1 MYLRKC
7 KRTRR
12 GNEHVYWQL
21 VESYRT
27 ERGPRQRVVAYLGE
41 MTRRERQGL
50 KSAAEDRTGIFQ
62 YQLFEEDLE
71 PEWALVDTG
80 HVRSDRRREFGG
92 WWLGLQLV
100 HKLKLV
106 EFLEGVHPTGREEV
120 PWWLMSLILVL
131 CRLCHPSSELH
142 IAEHLYEWT
151 ALTDLLGVPERRVND
166 DRLYRALDAL
176 LPHKELLEAFLKQRL
191 GDLFALEYDLLLY
204 DMTSTYF
211 EGQADGNPQAKRG
224 YSRDHR
230 PDCKQV
236 CIALVVSR
244 CGVPLAYEVFD
255 GNRSDVT
262 TVQQIVPMIE
272 ERYGKSD
279 RIWVMDRGMVS
290 EKNLQFLRSGDRR
303 YILGTPR
310 SQLKQHEQAL
320 ASGDWQTV
328 RAGLEVKLCPTPDG
342 AEVFIL
348 CRSADRREKERA
360 MHARFE
366 ARIEAGLER
375 ISARCAS
382 KRLKPDVVSRS
393 VGRLLSANSRAA
405 GLFEVQVAAN
415 DAGGAALAWRK
426 VDEWREWAELS
437 EGCYVLR
444 SNVVDW
450 TPDDLWRAYIQL
462 TEAESAFRLNKTD
475 LGLRPVWHQ
484 TEKRVKAHIL
494 VCFLAFVLWKTLA
507 QLVKAAGLGDEPR
520 KVFDEIAQVHMV
532 DVIMPTSTGA
542 NVRRRCIVQPTKH
555 QQVLLQR
562 LGMRLPEQLRITGNV
577 V

>member
-7 KRTRR
+7 RRTRR
-12 GNEHVYWQL
+12 GNAYVYWQL

-27 ERGPRQRVVAYLGE
+27 ANGPRQRVVAYLGE
-41 MTRRERQGL
+41 LTRRQREGL
-50 KSAAEDRTGIFQ
+50 KAAAEDRTGVFQ

-71 PEWALVDTG
+71 PEWALVDTA
-80 HVRSDRRREFGG
+80 HVRAERRREFGG

-106 EFLEGVHPTGREEV
+106 ECLEAVHPTGREEV
-120 PWWLMSLILVL
+120 PWSLMSLILVL
-131 CRLCHPSSELH
+131 CRFCQPSSELH

-166 DRLYRALDAL
+166 DRLYRSLDAL
-176 LPHKELLEAFLKQRL
+176 LPHKRSLELFLKQRM
-191 GDLFALEYDLLLY
+191 GDLFALDYDLLLY

-211 EGQADGNPQAKRG
+211 EGQAEANPQARRG

-244 CGVPLAYEVFD
+244 CGMPLAYEVFD

-262 TVQQIVPMIE
+262 TVQEIVPVVE
-272 ERYGKSD
+272 ERYGKSN

-290 EKNLQFLRSGDRR
+290 DKNLQFLRSGDRR

-310 SQLKQHEQAL
+310 SRLKQHEEAL

-342 AEVFIL
+342 SEVFIL
-348 CRSADRREKERA
+348 CRSADRREKESA

-375 ISARCAS
+375 ICAHCAS
-382 KRLKPDVVSRS
+382 KRLKPDAVNRS

-405 GLFEVQVAAN
+405 GLFDVSVTAD
-415 DAGGAALAWRK
+415 DAGGASVAWRK

-444 SNVVDW
+444 SNVTDW
-450 TPDDLWRAYIQL
+450 TAEDLWRAYIQL
-462 TEAESAFRLNKTD
+462 TEAESAFRLHKTD
-475 LGLRPVWHQ
+475 LGLRPIWHQ
-484 TEKRVKAHIL
+484 TERRVQAHIL
-494 VCFLAFVLWKTLA
+494 VCFLAFVLWKTLG
-507 QLVKAAGLGDEPR
+507 QLVSAAGLGDEPR
-520 KVFDEIAQVHMV
+520 KVFDEIAQIHMV
-532 DVIMPTSTGA
+532 DVVMPTSAGPA
-542 NVRRRCIVQPTKH
+542 IRRRCIAQPTKH
-555 QQVLLQR
+555 QQVLLER
-562 LGMRLPEQLRITGNV
+562 LRMRLPEQLRITEDV